1 MPEGTVVHFTISGFV
16 FMVASWTV
24 ITALAAFCFTRLLR
38 SGPKREDGEAVG
50 WTGQINEEPND

>member
-1 MPEGTVVHFTISGFV
+1 MPGEPIVRFSTSGLIFMLVSWAAIISLV
-16 FMVASWTV
+16 
-24 ITALAAFCFTRLLR
+24 AFCFTRLLR

>member
-38 SGPKREDGEAVG
+38 SGPKREDNEAIG
-50 WTGQINEEPND
+50 SSEQMNEEPNE